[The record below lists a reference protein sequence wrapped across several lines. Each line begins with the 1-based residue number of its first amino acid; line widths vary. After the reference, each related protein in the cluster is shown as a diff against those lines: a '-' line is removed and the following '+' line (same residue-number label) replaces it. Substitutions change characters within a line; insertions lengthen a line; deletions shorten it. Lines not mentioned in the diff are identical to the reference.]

1 MNLKTEVEKRSAA
14 LPQASPNLTSGVQSA
29 PEQNL
34 PVLSSA
40 GTTPLSPSPS
50 DWKRQHK
57 SWSAEAGSRDV
68 PHPAS
73 LDVAQ
78 QYEAMLS
85 QSQASNGK
93 TTAPSPSLSDW
104 RTPAEPWRAETTPSS
119 PPSQRAGKAWIAKL
133 LGWGLPLS
141 AAGVL
146 LFTIIHYFLS

>member
-14 LPQASPNLTSGVQSA
+14 LPQASPIPTSRAQGTA
-29 PEQNL
+29 EQNR
-34 PVLSSA
+34 PGLSGA

-57 SWSAEAGSRDV
+57 SWSAETGSKDL

-78 QYEAMLS
+78 QYEATLS

-104 RTPAEPWRAETTPSS
+104 RTPAEPWRAEITPSS
-119 PPSQRAGKAWIAKL
+119 PPSERAGKTWIAKL
-133 LGWGLPLS
+133 LGWGLLS
-141 AAGVL
+141 AAGAL
-146 LFTIIHYFLS
+146 LLTIIQYFLS

>member
-14 LPQASPNLTSGVQSA
+14 LPQARPSLTGGPQDA
-29 PEQNL
+29 PEQSLTGLN
-34 PVLSSA
+34 SA

-85 QSQASNGK
+85 QSQASNSK
-93 TTAPSPSLSDW
+93 TKAPSPSPSDW

-119 PPSQRAGKAWIAKL
+119 PPSERAGKTWIAKL

>member
-1 MNLKTEVEKRSAA
+1 MRSWPGSSSAA
-14 LPQASPNLTSGVQSA
+14 LPHAHPNPTGGAQGA

-34 PVLSSA
+34 PGLSSA

-50 DWKRQHK
+50 DWKRLHK
-57 SWSAEAGSRDV
+57 SWSAETGSRDV

-78 QYEAMLS
+78 QYEATFS
-85 QSQASNGK
+85 QSQVSNGK
-93 TTAPSPSLSDW
+93 TKAPSPSLSDW

-119 PPSQRAGKAWIAKL
+119 PPSESEGKTWIAKL

-146 LFTIIHYFLS
+146 LLTIIHYFLS

>member
-14 LPQASPNLTSGVQSA
+14 LPQASPIPTSSVQCTA
-29 PEQNL
+29 EQNL
-34 PVLSSA
+34 PGLSSA
-40 GTTPLSPSPS
+40 RPTPLSPSPS
-50 DWKRQHK
+50 DWKRQHA
-57 SWSAEAGSRDV
+57 SWSAETGSKNL

-78 QYEAMLS
+78 QYEATLNE
-85 QSQASNGK
+85 SQASNSK
-93 TTAPSPSLSDW
+93 TTAPSPSPSDW

-119 PPSQRAGKAWIAKL
+119 PPSERAGKTWIAKL

-146 LFTIIHYFLS
+146 LLTIIHYFLS